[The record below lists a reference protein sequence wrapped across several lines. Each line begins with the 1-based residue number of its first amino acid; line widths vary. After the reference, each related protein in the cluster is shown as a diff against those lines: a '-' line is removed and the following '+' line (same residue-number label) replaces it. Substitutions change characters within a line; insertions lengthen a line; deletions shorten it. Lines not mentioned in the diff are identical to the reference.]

1 MRILGWFA
9 LALAPSQCN
18 GAVCQCEGTFNWCPF
33 VNAIKSVAYINTIIT
48 SVVQSRAGNVEH
60 RDALLTAGFL
70 KPKPLQSWVPTS
82 DARQPN
88 PTYGLNVSTYIYEYF
103 YLPN

>member
-1 MRILGWFA
+1 
-9 LALAPSQCN
+9 
-18 GAVCQCEGTFNWCPF
+18 
-33 VNAIKSVAYINTIIT
+33 
-48 SVVQSRAGNVEH
+48 
-60 RDALLTAGFL
+60 
-70 KPKPLQSWVPTS
+70 VPTS